1 MKEERPEHLSA
12 QENVSRSDEE
22 SQEQTATESESR
34 SDGESRNYSTAEYQ
48 GSFGGENQK
57 QSANADQNQDGQE
70 PQAWLSHK
78 WRQHLQAKR
87 RMNRAVFAAQAF
99 ILLFGIA
106 LWEIVGRLKWV
117 DVLIFSYPSKIGQQI
132 VKDIVSGELW
142 PHLAMTV
149 SETVVGFLLGTLIGT
164 LLAVVI
170 WWSPFLS
177 RVLDP
182 YMVVFNSMP
191 KVALGPI
198 FIVLFGAGFTAI
210 VITTLS
216 ITVIVTTLVVYTSFN
231 EVDANYTK
239 VIRTFGGSRQDVF
252 RKAILPASFPT
263 IVSTLK
269 VNVGM
274 AWVGV
279 IVGEFLVAKIGLGYL
294 IVYGFQVFNFT
305 LVLSSLVIIAF
316 VATAMYQ
323 LVVYIERKLV
333 RER

>member
-1 MKEERPEHLSA
+1 MAPTETKPAASEDWL
-12 QENVSRSDEE
+12 QE
-22 SQEQTATESESR
+22 
-34 SDGESRNYSTAEYQ
+34 
-48 GSFGGENQK
+48 
-57 QSANADQNQDGQE
+57 
-70 PQAWLSHK
+70 K
-78 WRQHLQAKR
+78 WRQHRKR
-87 RMNRAVFAAQAF
+87 KQRMSRYVLSVQTL
-99 ILLFGIA
+99 ILVLFVG
-106 LWEIVGRLKWV
+106 LWELAGQLKWI
-117 DVLIFSYPSKIGQQI
+117 DVLIFSYPSRVGRQI
-132 VKDIVSGELW
+132 VKDVMSGELW

-149 SETVVGFLLGTLIGT
+149 GETAVGFLLGTLIGT
-164 LLAVVI
+164 WLAVLI

-210 VITTLS
+210 VVTTLS
-216 ITVIVTTLVVYTSFN
+216 ITVIVTTLVVFNSFN
-231 EVDANYTK
+231 EVDANFVK
-239 VIRTFGGSRQDVF
+239 VIRTFGGSRRDVLL
-252 RKAILPASFPT
+252 KVILPASFPT

-279 IVGEFLVAKIGLGYL
+279 IVGEFLVAQIGLGYL

-305 LVLSSLVIIAF
+305 LVLSSLVIIAI

>member
-1 MKEERPEHLSA
+1 MSRLVLST
-12 QENVSRSDEE
+12 Q
-22 SQEQTATESESR
+22 
-34 SDGESRNYSTAEYQ
+34 
-48 GSFGGENQK
+48 
-57 QSANADQNQDGQE
+57 
-70 PQAWLSHK
+70 
-78 WRQHLQAKR
+78 
-87 RMNRAVFAAQAF
+87 
-99 ILLFGIA
+99 LLLLIA
-106 LWEIVGRLKWV
+106 LIGLWELAGRLRWV
-117 DVLIFSYPSKIGQQI
+117 DVLIFSYPSKVGRQI
-132 VKDIVSGELW
+132 LKDALNGELW

-149 SETVVGFLLGTLIGT
+149 GETAVGFLLGTLLGT
-164 LLAVVI
+164 LLAVLI

-210 VITTLS
+210 VVTTLS
-216 ITVIVTTLVVYTSFN
+216 ITVIVTTLVVYNSFT
-231 EVDANYTK
+231 EVDKNLVK
-239 VIRTFGGSRQDVF
+239 VIRTFGGNRRDIF
-252 RKAILPASFPT
+252 TKAILPASFPA

-305 LVLSSLVIIAF
+305 LVLSSLVIIAV
-316 VATAMYQ
+316 VATGMYQ
-323 LVVYIERKLV
+323 LVVYLERKLLKD
-333 RER
+333 R

>member
-1 MKEERPEHLSA
+1 MA
-12 QENVSRSDEE
+12 QPRTKPNAP
-22 SQEQTATESESR
+22 QE
-34 SDGESRNYSTAEYQ
+34 
-48 GSFGGENQK
+48 
-57 QSANADQNQDGQE
+57 
-70 PQAWLSHK
+70 AWLQEK
-78 WRQHLQAKR
+78 WQLHRKRKR
-87 RMNRAVFAAQAF
+87 RMSNYVVGVQAL
-99 ILLFGIA
+99 ILVLFVG
-106 LWEIVGRLKWV
+106 LWELAGRLRWI
-117 DVLIFSYPSKIGQQI
+117 DVLIFSYPSKVGQQI
-132 VKDIVSGELW
+132 VKDAVSGELW

-149 SETVVGFLLGTLIGT
+149 GETAVGFLLGTLIGT
-164 LLAVVI
+164 LLAVLI

-210 VITTLS
+210 VVTTLS
-216 ITVIVTTLVVYTSFN
+216 ITVIVTTLVVFNSFN
-231 EVDANYTK
+231 EVDANLVK
-239 VIRTFGGSRQDVF
+239 VIRTFGGTRRDVF
-252 RKAILPASFPT
+252 MKAILPASFPT

-305 LVLSSLVIIAF
+305 LVLSSLVIIAI

-323 LVVYIERKLV
+323 MVVYIERKLV